1 MREFQPDAPANP
13 FARTYARKREAVL
26 ASVRGADQ
34 RVLDVGGGMG
44 RMSIPLARRHFV
56 TLTDI
61 SPQMLELA
69 RGHASPRLKI
79 EVADGRSLPYENSAF
94 DYVLCI
100 DVMPHMPEPRV
111 LLQEIS
117 RVLRPGGTLVV
128 DITNSVPLWTLAYPR
143 YLGRRPR
150 RWIQIWRAGG
160 VLPEWRAR
168 VHHHRRKQLLAL
180 LEGAGFRPVSVEGFG
195 PRGCPKWYLAV
206 AVKQ

>member
-13 FARTYARKREAVL
+13 FAQTYARKREAVL

-44 RMSIPLARRHFV
+44 RMSIPLSRRHFV

-69 RGHASPRLKI
+69 RPHASPRLRI
-79 EVADGRSLPYENSAF
+79 EVADGRSLPYQDEAF
-94 DYVLCI
+94 DYVLCV
-100 DVMPHMPEPRV
+100 DVMPHMPEPRD
-111 LLQEIS
+111 LLRETR

-128 DITNSVPLWTLAYPR
+128 DITNSVPLWTLAYPG
-143 YLGRRPR
+143 YLGRRPH

-168 VHHHRRKQLLAL
+168 VRHHRRKQLIELL
-180 LEGAGFRPVSVEGFG
+180 GLEGFRIISMAGFG

-206 AVKQ
+206 AVKE